1 MTSAAKVTP
10 TTSGGS
16 SEDWEI
22 KEGETTEER
31 HRCVRRMS
39 RGKWHRSCPKQ
50 RTDVEA
56 TFETDGGKD
65 G

>member
-10 TTSGGS
+10 TTSGGRQKTGRS
-16 SEDWEI
+16 
-22 KEGETTEER
+22 KKGETTEER

-56 TFETDGGKD
+56 PFETDGGKV